1 MTYADAIRTPGL
13 TAIVIASRYGVPVRE
28 VMAARAERK
37 REVDRAY
44 RAQKKAPMLRAQ
56 AEAERARIK
65 AELVAQAE
73 QKAREKII
81 SQMDPEGRDRLSMS
95 RWLALDIRYE
105 NHPERPWNAGA
116 AARNDAAFAAR
127 RAHHHTLGGVAD
139 YSSQPEAA

>member
-13 TAIVIASRYGVPVRE
+13 TAIVIASRYGVTVRE

-56 AEAERARIK
+56 AEAERARNE

-73 QKAREKII
+73 QKDREKII
-81 SQMDPEGRDRLSMS
+81 SQMDPEGRDRFSMS
-95 RWLALDIRYE
+95 RWLALDMRYE

-116 AARNDAAFAAR
+116 AARNDAMLAR
-127 RAHHHTLGGVAD
+127 RRSHFRTLGGVAD
-139 YSSQPEAA
+139 YSSREAA